1 MKYREFKKWVNNEL
15 VGTKYIETIQGIT
28 CFCIMNMIETYPFF
42 LRGREWKKEQDI
54 VGTCVLPLKIKI
66 AKDKIE
72 EYNNSK
78 KG

>member
-1 MKYREFKKWVNNEL
+1 MKYREFKKWVKNEL

-28 CFCIMNMIETYPFF
+28 CFCIMSMIETIPFF
-42 LRGREWKKEQDI
+42 LRCREWKKEQHI
-54 VGTCVLPLKIKI
+54 VGTCVTQLKTKI

-72 EYNNSK
+72 ECNNSR